1 MGVPTVTLNVLDGGL
16 SQNLPQN
23 GNTLYVIGPASQ
35 GPYWQV
41 ITSTNPQDFVTQNGY
56 GSGVELAAFVAN
68 GSGTP
73 VAFCAVP
80 TTGATNTAVVSN
92 TTNGSTSAVT
102 LTGSPFDNYYGK
114 VTVLTGGTI
123 GATGIQLG
131 ISLDANRTT
140 YQTSN
145 LLAATTLAITNTGLT
160 LNFGAGSLAT
170 GDSYTWISTEG
181 VWTDA
186 SIQSA
191 VNALIPLPALV
202 PEDIMVAG
210 GSATR
215 TGGASTAGA
224 GTVGATAADVTA
236 FDGYMSTL
244 FNKRRYN
251 RLLCAAGDAA
261 WGGASTETDAVW
273 SASLQTAFAAS
284 SSLRVGVTAGHYNAI
299 SPISQTQFRRP
310 LLWQAAARDAAV
322 AIQVDLGRVKDGAL
336 ANMPLPSQKDGY
348 IYHDESVNPG
358 LDAAR
363 FLTAYSLAG
372 KPGLFVTNPNLMAPP
387 GSDFNWLQH
396 GHVMDAA
403 CLLALQFFVNE
414 LGDSVRVNA
423 SNGTIL
429 PQDAQH
435 IQQQMQY
442 ILYSQLV
449 TTNAASATS
458 VVVNTNN
465 NILTTAQLVV
475 TISIV
480 PLGYIKS
487 VALTLTFLNPA
498 VQVVQPTLGGV

>member
-16 SQNLPQN
+16 AQSLAQS
-23 GNTLYVIGPASQ
+23 GNTLYVIGPGSQ

-56 GSGVELAAFVAN
+56 GSGVELAAFIAN

-73 VAFCAVP
+73 VAFVAVP
-80 TTGATNTAVVSN
+80 TSGAGNTAVAGH
-92 TTNGSTSAVT
+92 TTNGSTSVMT
-102 LTGSPFDNYYGK
+102 LSGTPLDTYYGQ

-123 GATGIQLG
+123 GSTGIQ
-131 ISLDANRTT
+131 IAVSLDAGRTT
-140 YQTSN
+140 YQTVN
-145 LLAATTLAITNTGLT
+145 LLAANTYAVPNTGLT
-160 LNFGAGSLAT
+160 LNFAAGTLVAKDT
-170 GDSYTWISTEG
+170 YTWVSTEG

-191 VNALIPLPALV
+191 INCLIPLPSLI
-202 PEDIMVAG
+202 PEDIIVAG
-210 GSATR
+210 GSAQR
-215 TGGASTAGA
+215 NGA

-236 FDGYMSTL
+236 FDGYMTTL

-251 RLLCAAGDAA
+251 RLLCAAGDATA
-261 WGGASTETDAVW
+261 GGTSTETEAAW
-273 SASLQTAFAAS
+273 STSLQTAFAAS

-322 AIQVDLGRVKDGAL
+322 AIQVDLGRVKDGSL
-336 ANMPLPSQKDGY
+336 ANMPSSPPTPPDGY

-363 FLTAYSLAG
+363 FMTAYSVAG
-372 KPGLFVTNPNLMAPP
+372 KPGLFIANSNLMAPP

-403 CLLALQFFVNE
+403 CLLALNFFVTQ
-414 LGDSVRVNA
+414 LSDSVRVNA
-423 SNGTIL
+423 STGAIL
-429 PQDAQH
+429 AQDAQNL
-435 IQQQMQY
+435 QQQMNA

-449 TTNAASATS
+449 TTNAASAASCQINTS
-458 VVVNTNN
+458 N
-465 NILTTAQLVV
+465 NILTSAQLIV
-475 TISIV
+475 TV
-480 PLGYIKS
+480 KVTPLGYIKS
-487 VALTLTFLNPA
+487 VAITLTFVNPA
-498 VQVVQPTLGGV
+498 VQQVQSTLGVST